1 MNDKILVSKLLVSI
15 IIPVYKVQEYLPKC
29 LESLILQTYKNIEI
43 IVVDDGST
51 DNSLSICEQYAAK
64 DSRIHIITQKNFGVT
79 AARMNG
85 FLHSHGEL
93 IMFVDGDDFVS
104 SNILE
109 HMLEV
114 QKKYQVDMV
123 SCQYYDVKNESI
135 RPALV
140 RPAPGYYD
148 KKKIQQFLSEN
159 FLYDKGT
166 GMAGMSGFLCSRLFK
181 RSFVYDALKVGKG
194 LIHSEDQI
202 GIFKVLYSINSM
214 YVMQEPLYYYVAREG
229 QATSKYNAAY
239 WTNFELFFAR
249 IQEIDTENYLE
260 KQLSDRAVMIL
271 KDLIKMELTNDK
283 VSVFHRYASIKKNF
297 SNTLR
302 LLGKDA
308 DTSAMGWKNRLQ
320 YCLLMHQDFLL
331 YEILF
336 YLNKILKCFHCVN
349 EV

>member
-1 MNDKILVSKLLVSI
+1 MDDKMLASKPLVSI
-15 IIPVYKVQEYLPKC
+15 IIPVYKVQKYLPKC

-64 DSRIHIITQKNFGVT
+64 DSRIHISTQKNSGVT
-79 AARMNG
+79 VARLNG

-93 IMFVDGDDFVS
+93 IMFVDADDFVS
-104 SNILE
+104 LNIIE

-123 SCQYYDVKNESI
+123 SCQYYDVKNE
-135 RPALV
+135 RVRTALV

-148 KKKIQQFLSEN
+148 KNKIQQFLGEN
-159 FLYDKGT
+159 FLYDKRT
-166 GMAGMSGFLCSRLFK
+166 GMAGMSGFLWSRLFK
-181 RSFVYDALKVGKG
+181 RSFVYDALKVGEG

-214 YVMQEPLYYYVAREG
+214 YVMQEPLYYYVTREG

-239 WTNFELFFAR
+239 WTNFEVFFAR

-260 KQLSDRAVMIL
+260 KQLSDRVAIIL
-271 KDLIKMELTNDK
+271 KGLIKMELTNDK
-283 VSVFHRYASIKKNF
+283 VSIFHRYVSIKKNF

-302 LLGKDA
+302 SLGRNA
-308 DTSAMGWKNRLQ
+308 DTSAMGWKKRLQ
-320 YCLLMHQDFLL
+320 YCLLMHEDFLL

-336 YLNKILKCFHCVN
+336 YLNEVLKSFG
-349 EV
+349 